1 MSDFNGTFWSRFRR
15 RREQRDAEARPPAE
29 SGAMPATE
37 DPMPLR
43 RSLHDP
49 ERRGRAIL
57 IVKRGLAQAEE
68 KYLVAPDATLGTW
81 FARAAETVAVAARVV
96 LERLEEGHR
105 PEEAGI
111 AGEQLGLFADICAE
125 AIRATSQVWGESPTP
140 QAREEIVDLISASP
154 RTLTGPSWVGTLGSL
169 AQCVAALEPLANG
182 LRDGDLPMGEPTD
195 CDRVAEAL
203 LEVAIHALQAI
214 DALC

>member
-1 MSDFNGTFWSRFRR
+1 MTDSGDRFRSRFRR
-15 RREQRDAEARPPAE
+15 SREQGQREARPAPGAE
-29 SGAMPATE
+29 RGGE
-37 DPMPLR
+37 DPAQVR
-43 RSLHDP
+43 HSLHDTD
-49 ERRGRAIL
+49 RRRRATQM
-57 IVKRGLAQAEE
+57 VKRGLAQAEE

-81 FARAAETVAVAARVV
+81 FARVAETVAVAARVV
-96 LERLEEGHR
+96 LERLEEGRR

-125 AIRATSQVWGESPTP
+125 AIRATSQVWNKTSPA
-140 QAREEIVDLISASP
+140 QAREEIVELILASP

-169 AQCVAALEPLANG
+169 AQSVAALEPLANG

-203 LEVAIHALQAI
+203 LEVAIHALHAI

>member
-1 MSDFNGTFWSRFRR
+1 MALRRSPHDAERR
-15 RREQRDAEARPPAE
+15 RR
-29 SGAMPATE
+29 
-37 DPMPLR
+37 
-43 RSLHDP
+43 
-49 ERRGRAIL
+49 AIG

-68 KYLVAPDATLGTW
+68 KYLVEPDATLGTW
-81 FARAAETVAVAARVV
+81 FARVAETVAVAARVV
-96 LERLEEGHR
+96 LERLEEGRR
-105 PEEAGI
+105 PEEAEV

-125 AIRATSQVWGESPTP
+125 AIRATSQVWSESPSS
-140 QAREEIVDLISASP
+140 QAREEIVQLISDSP
-154 RTLTGPSWVGTLGSL
+154 RTLTGPSWVGALGSL

-182 LRDGDLPMGEPTD
+182 LRDGDLPMAEPTD

>member
-1 MSDFNGTFWSRFRR
+1 MSDSGERVWSRLHRRPEQHESQPPLVPATEQGGEKSAELRRLLHDPDRR
-15 RREQRDAEARPPAE
+15 RR
-29 SGAMPATE
+29 
-37 DPMPLR
+37 
-43 RSLHDP
+43 
-49 ERRGRAIL
+49 AIQ

-68 KYLVAPDATLGTW
+68 KYLVAPESTLGTW
-81 FARAAETVAVAARVV
+81 FARVAETVAVAARVV
-96 LERLEEGHR
+96 LERLEEGRR
-105 PEEAGI
+105 PEESGI

-125 AIRATSQVWGESPTP
+125 AIRATSQVWSERPSA
-140 QAREEIVDLISASP
+140 QSREEIVELIIASP
-154 RTLTGPSWVGTLGSL
+154 CTLTGPSWVGTLGSL

-203 LEVAIHALQAI
+203 LEVAIHALHAI